1 MAGIAGIKIKIMPL
15 SPETNLE
22 EIKAKAKAIV
32 EEKGGKNREYE
43 EEPIAF
49 GLKAI
54 IAFFEWPEEKGLEEV
69 EDAFQKIENVNS
81 VQIIDMRKIA

>member
-1 MAGIAGIKIKIMPL
+1 MGIAGIKIKIMPESL
-15 SPETNLE
+15 ESNLE
-22 EIKAKAKAIV
+22 EIKEKAKAIV

-54 IAFFEWPEEKGLEEV
+54 IAFFELSEDTEPSEIEEALNSIKEV
-69 EDAFQKIENVNS
+69 SSA
-81 VQIIDMRKIA
+81 QIIDMRRLI

>member
-1 MAGIAGIKIKIMPL
+1 MGIAGIKIKIMPT
-15 SPETNLE
+15 SPNVNLE
-22 EIKAKAKAIV
+22 EIKKQAKTLI

-54 IAFFEWPEEKGLEEV
+54 IAFFELSEDIESGEIEEALKS
-69 EDAFQKIENVNS
+69 IEGVSS
-81 VQIIDMRKIA
+81 VQVIDMRRLL

>member
-1 MAGIAGIKIKIMPL
+1 MGIAGVKIKIMPV

-22 EIKAKAKAIV
+22 EIKTKTKALV
-32 EEKGGKNREYE
+32 EKNQGKNREYE

-54 IAFFEWPEEKGLEEV
+54 IAFFEWPEENDSEQLAEKI
-69 EDAFQKIENVNS
+69 QKIKGVS
-81 VQIIDMRKIA
+81 SAQVIDIRRLIQ

>member
-1 MAGIAGIKIKIMPL
+1 MGIAGIKIKIMPESL
-15 SPETNLE
+15 ESNLE
-22 EIKAKAKAIV
+22 EIKEKAKAIV

-54 IAFFEWPEEKGLEEV
+54 IAFFELS
-69 EDAFQKIENVNS
+69 EDIEPGKIEEALNS
-81 VQIIDMRKIA
+81 LEGVSSARIIDMRKLI

>member
-1 MAGIAGIKIKIMPL
+1 MGTAGIKIKLMPE

-22 EIKAKAKAIV
+22 EIKEKAKAIV

-54 IAFFEWPEEKGLEEV
+54 IAFFELSEDIESGEIEEALKSIKGV
-69 EDAFQKIENVNS
+69 SSAQV
-81 VQIIDMRKIA
+81 IDMRRLI

>member
-1 MAGIAGIKIKIMPL
+1 MGIAGIKIKIMPE
-15 SPETNLE
+15 SPESNLDS
-22 EIKAKAKAIV
+22 IKAKAKAIV

-54 IAFFEWPEEKGLEEV
+54 IAFFELSEDIELEEI
-69 EDAFQKIENVNS
+69 EKAFNS
-81 VQIIDMRKIA
+81 IKEVSSTQVIDMRRLI

>member
-1 MAGIAGIKIKIMPL
+1 MGTVGVKIKVMPS

-22 EIKAKAKAIV
+22 EIKKKIRDLV
-32 EEKGGKNREYE
+32 EKNGGKNRDYT

-54 IAFFEWPEEKGLEEV
+54 ISFFEWPEEKELDELE
-69 EDAFQKIENVNS
+69 DKIKKVKNVNS
-81 VQIIDMRKIA
+81 EQVIDMRKIA